1 MQASRMS
8 PQSVFARLSG
18 RANRLSASLVRTR
31 TVRAVNDRPIVSFT
45 FDDFPKSAV
54 ASAAAL
60 LENQGVAGTYY
71 LSRIFNGATI
81 DGIEYYDVQD
91 VKRLIDNGHE
101 IGCHTASHL
110 HVPQVS
116 RDDLIADLEANAR
129 FLSEHV
135 GDVRMTTF
143 AFPFG
148 DMNLSTKFLAQG
160 RFSACRTT
168 SPGVNQFVADLG
180 ALCAERLY
188 SNLTSPA
195 AVRSLI
201 ERNAKPR
208 TWLIFYTHD
217 VADHP
222 SRYGCTPALFESALS
237 GALAAG
243 YQVLPVRNALGAIR
257 FRQTR

>member
-1 MQASRMS
+1 MS
-8 PQSVFARLSG
+8 DRSVLDRLSG
-18 RANRLSASLVRTR
+18 RVNRLSASLVRTR
-31 TVRAVNDRPIVSFT
+31 TVRMVNERPIASFT

-60 LENQGVAGTYY
+60 LEKEGVAGTYY
-71 LSRIFNGATI
+71 LSRTFNGATI
-81 DGIEYYDVQD
+81 DGIKYYDVAD

-110 HVPQVS
+110 HLPQVS
-116 RDDLIADLEANAR
+116 REALIADFESNAAFVR
-129 FLSEHV
+129 DHV

-148 DMNLSTKFLAQG
+148 DIDLSTKLFAQA

-168 SPGVNQFVADLG
+168 SPEANQSVADLG
-180 ALCAERLY
+180 ALRAVRLY
-188 SNLTSPA
+188 SGLLDPD

-201 ERNAKPR
+201 ERHAKPR
-208 TWLIFYTHD
+208 TWLILYTHD
-217 VADHP
+217 VVDGP
-222 SRYGCTPALFESALS
+222 SPHGCTPALFESALKS
-237 GALAAG
+237 ALAAG

-257 FRQTR
+257 FRHSA